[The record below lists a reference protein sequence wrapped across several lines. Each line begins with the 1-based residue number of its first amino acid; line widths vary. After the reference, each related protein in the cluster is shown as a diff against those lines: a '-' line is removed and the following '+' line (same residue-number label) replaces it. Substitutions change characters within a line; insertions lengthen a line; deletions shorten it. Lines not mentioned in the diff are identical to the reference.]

1 MEAEKWGRRIRA
13 FRKLKGF
20 TQEGF
25 AKELGV
31 PISVI
36 GEIERGNRVPE
47 PQLIEQMSDLLHI
60 SKNELTPPDIESEKG
75 IHK

>member
-25 AKELGV
+25 ARQLGV
-31 PISVI
+31 SVSI
-36 GEIERGNRVPE
+36 LGEIERGNRMPA
-47 PQLIEQMSDLLHI
+47 PALIEQIAQAL
-60 SKNELTPPDIESEKG
+60 KVTQEELAPRQEQD
-75 IHK
+75 

>member
-25 AKELGV
+25 AKRLGV
-31 PISVI
+31 SVSI
-36 GEIERGNRVPE
+36 LGEIERGNRMPS
-47 PQLIEQMSDLLHI
+47 LDLLMRIVSLLNI
-60 SKNELTPPDIESEKG
+60 SIEDLTPPEENE
-75 IHK
+75 

>member
-25 AKELGV
+25 AKTLGV
-31 PISVI
+31 SVSVL
-36 GEIERGNRVPE
+36 GEVERGNRMPSE
-47 PQLIEQMSDLLHI
+47 QFLHDCAKQLNI
-60 SKNELTPPDIESEKG
+60 SLEELTI
-75 IHK
+75 